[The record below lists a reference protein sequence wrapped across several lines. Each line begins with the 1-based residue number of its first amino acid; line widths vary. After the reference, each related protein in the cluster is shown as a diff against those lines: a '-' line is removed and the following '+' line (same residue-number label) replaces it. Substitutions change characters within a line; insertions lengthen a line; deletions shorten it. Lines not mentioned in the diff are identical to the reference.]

1 MKNSFRL
8 IKIFFYLFAVI
19 FLAYW
24 CGTHEW
30 VKFNKLYE
38 QSVFSWLSLIF
49 FSYLFLNHVY
59 RLYQVLKPLE
69 SKETLGTDDIKE
81 HTTEQEL

>member
-1 MKNSFRL
+1 MKNSVRF

-24 CGTHEW
+24 CGTYEW
-30 VKFNKLYE
+30 VKFNKLHE
-38 QSVFSWLSLIF
+38 QSVFSWLSIFF

-59 RLYQVLKPLE
+59 RLYLVLKPLE
-69 SKETLGTDDIKE
+69 SDNNNQ
-81 HTTEQEL
+81 EQDLKGDTSEQDL